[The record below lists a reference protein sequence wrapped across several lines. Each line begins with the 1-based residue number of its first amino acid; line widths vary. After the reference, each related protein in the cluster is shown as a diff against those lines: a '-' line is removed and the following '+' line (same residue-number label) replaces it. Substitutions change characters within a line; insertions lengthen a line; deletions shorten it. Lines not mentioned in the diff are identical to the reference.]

1 MAIPEYAVGPIRNLY
16 LALPQGTNPAPTRFS
31 ATTGDDDVNL
41 GPQTLIRGATFLVI
55 FAMTLP
61 PQRFLALS
69 RTMIR
74 RSPLFPRLLS
84 VQLHRPSP
92 HPHHPVST
100 SLTTV
105 PPFDNSH
112 PIRQTTESF
121 RDPVT
126 PPDQATARAMRDT
139 VTSGI
144 VAPLPTPET
153 STSAPPLLTSTTT
166 SVSA

>member
-1 MAIPEYAVGPIRNLY
+1 MYKIRHRNCNTSSVCSEIKWYRKHGMAIPEYAVGPIRNLY
-16 LALPQGTNPAPTRFS
+16 LALPQGTNSPPTRFS

-92 HPHHPVST
+92 HLHHPVST
-100 SLTTV
+100 TVSRPCRSLTTRT
-105 PPFDNSH
+105 PF
-112 PIRQTTESF
+112 
-121 RDPVT
+121 
-126 PPDQATARAMRDT
+126 ARLLKA
-139 VTSGI
+139 
-144 VAPLPTPET
+144 
-153 STSAPPLLTSTTT
+153 SAFLSPHQIKPLLMRYETLSP
-166 SVSA
+166 